1 MKKIILLVFCN
12 LVFLLN
18 AQDWNII
25 KEKTKYTK
33 FTEKTYKT
41 REKTIIYSSNGNE
54 IGVIDS
60 NKIFVSG
67 KFALAQ
73 NEGISHIDTVDY
85 MVGYENG
92 WISSKDIVLENSA
105 IYADTISNDNI
116 TKYEKEWIPIW
127 YNSIISSDKLLED
140 FSCDY
145 ELYKDSEEFVL
156 SCIHNIEFKNIMINI
171 YSVRGQLNF
180 QIIKNNKINNIYA
193 TMCELAKNE
202 QVYFNELLSHENFF
216 NLPDLTENR
225 NCTFIIEQN
234 GNRLRLYNGENYKLI
249 IELMKT
255 DKSWND
261 SMIKYIESD
270 YKDKPL
276 NLVPIEE
283 KLEHPWSDPKTGL
296 YEGTFDAKSLVAVQ
310 STNVAQNKTMTV
322 KENLKLRSGEA
333 TTSEVITVMS
343 AGTKVK
349 ILELGKAENIDGI
362 SSNWVKVEVLSGAK
376 DRDGK
381 LIKTGTIGWCY
392 GGYLK

>member
-1 MKKIILLVFCN
+1 MKKIILLVFFN

-41 REKTIIYSSNGNE
+41 REKTIIYSSNRNE

-67 KFALAQ
+67 KFAIAQ

-127 YNSIISSDKLLED
+127 YNLIISSDKLLED
-140 FSCDY
+140 FSSDY

-180 QIIKNNKINNIYA
+180 QILKNNKINNIYV

-202 QVYFNELLSHENFF
+202 QMYFNELLSHENFF

-225 NCTFIIEQN
+225 NCTFIMEQN

-249 IELMKT
+249 VELMQT
-255 DKSWND
+255 DKAWKD
-261 SMIKYIESD
+261 SMLKYIKSG
-270 YKDKPL
+270 YKTKTS
-276 NLVPIEE
+276 NLTPIEE

-296 YEGTFDAKSLVAVQ
+296 YENTFTNKNAVSKV
-310 STNVAQNKTMTV
+310 STNVSKNKTMSV
-322 KENLKLRSGEA
+322 NENLKLRSGEA
-333 TTSEVITVMS
+333 TSTQVLTVMS

-349 ILELGKAENIDGI
+349 ILELGKAETIDGI
-362 SSNWVKVEVLSGAK
+362 SSNWVKVEVQKGAK
-376 DRDGK
+376 DRDGNS
-381 LIKTGTIGWCY
+381 IKAGTVGWCY